1 MRGRRRGKI
10 FLYIIGEGRGR
21 GETLFYLKGE
31 GRTRGKQK
39 ISTVIGERGGNMRKK
54 SNRGGEGEG
63 LSKKYRL
70 SST

>member
-1 MRGRRRGKI
+1 MRGSRRGKI
-10 FLYIIGEGRGR
+10 FLYIIGEGRGW

-54 SNRGGEGEG
+54 SKRGGEGEG
-63 LSKKYRL
+63 LSKKI
-70 SST
+70 